1 MKFVLK
7 EPMLVSARV
16 EGNKGTV
23 RELSCVLDFNSPYC
37 TILGV
42 DAITLGFPH
51 AANPPQDEERV
62 RPGNVTRFTEMR
74 GIERGIKVRL
84 PKVSIG
90 NLVARD
96 VDAVVLELEHP
107 RHITFDFVLG
117 RTFLKNFKLTV
128 DVGKGYLSIVQA

>member
-1 MKFVLK
+1 MRFPLK
-7 EPMLVSARV
+7 DPMLVSARL
-16 EGNKGTV
+16 EGRMGSV
-23 RELSCVLDFNSPYC
+23 REVSCVFDFNSPYC
-37 TILGV
+37 TILRG
-42 DAITLGFPH
+42 DAIDLGFAN
-51 AANPPQDEERV
+51 AANLPQDEERV
-62 RPGNVTRFTEMR
+62 RPANVIRFTEMR

-90 NLVARD
+90 RLVARD

-128 DVGKGYLSIVQA
+128 DVGKGYVSIV